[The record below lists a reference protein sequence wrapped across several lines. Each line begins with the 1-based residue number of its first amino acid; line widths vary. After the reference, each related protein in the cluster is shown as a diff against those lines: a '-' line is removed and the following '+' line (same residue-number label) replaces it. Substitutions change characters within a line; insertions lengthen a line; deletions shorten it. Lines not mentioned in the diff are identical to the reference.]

1 MIAVHILFT
10 IIGLGCI
17 IRGFVIPEFIE
28 DVPESVED
36 LVESIKE
43 EAYEEIDDETDEE
56 EIDEEID
63 DETDEDKVAKIIAEI
78 CYWIVR
84 VIWIIMWLVSG
95 LSIIV
100 LSWFGYKLSSLW
112 WVILG
117 VGILNPILRMCC
129 VIVFWG
135 LLHLLSGR
143 Y

>member
-10 IIGLGCI
+10 IIGLGCN

-43 EAYEEIDDETDEE
+43 EAY
-56 EIDEEID
+56 EEID